1 MHKWIPLLVFVLKVR
16 WRKRNMVLKV
26 LWYMPTSSLHDAV
39 DFMYHPLGNCG
50 KINVGFP
57 ICDLMKVHHGVV
69 IWKVS
74 QSFSAA
80 VLPPPLL
87 SFPLLC
93 LFLLMCHHSQ
103 EIPHVLNGSKTFLL
117 HEPVPFPLCL
127 FLLIFLLLFFFT
139 QVGLPTSFSFT
150 QQSPS
155 NICSFLH
162 FFKTFPSTCLSLR
175 AKSADS
181 PSLKI

>member
-1 MHKWIPLLVFVLKVR
+1 MLLILCIILWETAGKLTWDFPYVTWWKCTTESWFER
-16 WRKRNMVLKV
+16 WVSLF
-26 LWYMPTSSLHDAV
+26 LLLCFLHLSS
-39 DFMYHPLGNCG
+39 
-50 KINVGFP
+50 
-57 ICDLMKVHHGVV
+57 
-69 IWKVS
+69 
-74 QSFSAA
+74 
-80 VLPPPLL
+80 
-87 SFPLLC
+87 PLLC

>member
-1 MHKWIPLLVFVLKVR
+1 MHHVMLLLYANPNFAQYTVL
-16 WRKRNMVLKV
+16 
-26 LWYMPTSSLHDAV
+26 YHSLN
-39 DFMYHPLGNCG
+39 NCR

-57 ICDLMKVHHGVV
+57 TCDPKKVHRGVV

-103 EIPHVLNGSKTFLL
+103 EIPQVFNGSKTFLL
-117 HEPVPFPLCL
+117 HEPVPFPLCP
-127 FLLIFLLLFFFT
+127 FLLIFLLLFSLHRSVSAPLFLLLNSLQHLLLLT
-139 QVGLPTSFSFT
+139 FSF
-150 QQSPS
+150 
-155 NICSFLH
+155 N
-162 FFKTFPSTCLSLR
+162 LSLHLSLP
-175 AKSADS
+175 KS
-181 PSLKI
+181 KICRLT